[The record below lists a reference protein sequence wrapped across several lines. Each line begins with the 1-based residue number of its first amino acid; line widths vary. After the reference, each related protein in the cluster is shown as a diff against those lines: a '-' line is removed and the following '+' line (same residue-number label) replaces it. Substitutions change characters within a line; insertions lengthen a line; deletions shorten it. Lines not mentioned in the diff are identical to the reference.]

1 MNFSTLQNL
10 EQKDKVNGK
19 VGEKKIRKV
28 KNTSRNL
35 KIKILR
41 KHFFYTWASIKVDYR
56 HFQTYKDSKIFTS
69 YPLSQEITRT
79 YVHHNRR
86 LKEKN

>member
-1 MNFSTLQNL
+1 MLQNV
-10 EQKDKVNGK
+10 EQKDKVIKKERKIK
-19 VGEKKIRKV
+19 VENK
-28 KNTSRNL
+28 SRNL

-41 KHFFYTWASIKVDYR
+41 KHFFYNWASMKVDYR

-79 YVHHNRR
+79 YIHHNRR